1 MREFKCQSCGAGIH
15 YEPGTD
21 QLKCPFCGKENPI
34 PKGEAG
40 VEEQNLEEE
49 LARVGEEGV
58 VGEVLVVRCEACG
71 AKTTFPPNVTADKC
85 AFCGSPLVTG
95 KSLSQKK
102 VQPHGILPFLVDSQK
117 ANQSFARWIG
127 SRWFAPNDLKR
138 HSKNPSNLKGVYT
151 PYWTFDSQTDSP
163 YTGERGDDYWT
174 TEAVSVV
181 RNGRQCIENRRV
193 KHTRWTPTSGRVEHF
208 FDDVLVP
215 ASNNLPRKYMEA
227 LEPWDLSQVVPYEES
242 YLSGFRVESY
252 SLPLPEGRG
261 LAREKMA
268 QEIRR
273 LVERDIGG
281 DHQRVFQ
288 IDTSYSQETFKH
300 LLMPIWIDSYRYGE
314 KVYRFLVNAR
324 TGEVQGERPWS
335 VVKIVFAVLVAV
347 AVLVLLLTV
356 VGGN

>member
-1 MREFKCQSCGAGIH
+1 M
-15 YEPGTD
+15 
-21 QLKCPFCGKENPI
+21 
-34 PKGEAG
+34 
-40 VEEQNLEEE
+40 
-49 LARVGEEGV
+49 
-58 VGEVLVVRCEACG
+58 
-71 AKTTFPPNVTADKC
+71 
-85 AFCGSPLVTG
+85 
-95 KSLSQKK
+95 
-102 VQPHGILPFLVDSQK
+102 
-117 ANQSFARWIG
+117 
-127 SRWFAPNDLKR
+127 
-138 HSKNPSNLKGVYT
+138 
-151 PYWTFDSQTDSP
+151 
-163 YTGERGDDYWT
+163 
-174 TEAVSVV
+174 
-181 RNGRQCIENRRV
+181 
-193 KHTRWTPTSGRVEHF
+193 
-208 FDDVLVP
+208 
-215 ASNNLPRKYMEA
+215 
-227 LEPWDLSQVVPYEES
+227 EPWDLSQVVPYEES